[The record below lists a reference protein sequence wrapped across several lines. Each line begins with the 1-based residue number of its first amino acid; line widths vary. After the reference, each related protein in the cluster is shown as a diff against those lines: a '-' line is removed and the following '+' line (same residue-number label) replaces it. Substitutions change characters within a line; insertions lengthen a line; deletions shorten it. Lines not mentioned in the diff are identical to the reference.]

1 MAVVGFVVFRFVF
14 VAGALL
20 LFLSMLMLL
29 LLLLLPTFAALA
41 LHINCKRTRRIIHS
55 LLDYVEWTNTN
66 RKQYLFIFFFL
77 FCNLAAREWTAK
89 PRGKWKQNETKMRR
103 DVPKTG
109 RKGKNNEN
117 STENSLGLV
126 ALICVPLDDHSLS
139 LSLLSVLAS
148 QFYSPILP
156 ALYSLFYS
164 QTCVLASRSFGA
176 HHENENNNF
185 ILPPVP

>member
-139 LSLLSVLAS
+139 LSLVCSCLAILFANTTSAVLV
-148 QFYSPILP
+148 ILL
-156 ALYSLFYS
+156 ADVCVGLSLFWR
-164 QTCVLASRSFGA
+164 TPRK
-176 HHENENNNF
+176 
-185 ILPPVP
+185 